1 MQLLWLMTVM
11 VLPAVS
17 WEAPEVKG
25 VCDQVQDHMVTWAK
39 WWLKE
44 EEDDNGDNSY
54 NNDDDDE
61 KANLTGRPAE
71 RWVPINSSSSSTTR
85 SRSLDIVI
93 ISVSLTFELLLVISS
108 IAIIVIVIINQ
119 FEDVLPDE
127 MKSILFLTC
136 EELFSE
142 HTL

>member
-1 MQLLWLMTVM
+1 M

-54 NNDDDDE
+54 NNDDDDDDDDE

-108 IAIIVIVIINQ
+108 ITKAIVIVIINQ
-119 FEDVLPDE
+119 IEDVLPDE
-127 MKSILFLTC
+127 MKSILFLAC
-136 EELFSE
+136 EELFGE

>member
-1 MQLLWLMTVM
+1 M
-11 VLPAVS
+11 VLPAVF

-61 KANLTGRPAE
+61 EEEDDDDDDDEKANLTGRPAE
-71 RWVPINSSSSSTTR
+71 RWVPINSSSNSTTR

-93 ISVSLTFELLLVISS
+93 ISVSFELLLVISS
-108 IAIIVIVIINQ
+108 QVPRPTVG
-119 FEDVLPDE
+119 EPD
-127 MKSILFLTC
+127 
-136 EELFSE
+136 
-142 HTL
+142 

>member
-1 MQLLWLMTVM
+1 M
-11 VLPAVS
+11 
-17 WEAPEVKG
+17 K
-25 VCDQVQDHMVTWAK
+25 
-39 WWLKE
+39 

-54 NNDDDDE
+54 NNDDDDDDE

-85 SRSLDIVI
+85 SRSLDIDI

-108 IAIIVIVIINQ
+108 ITKALVIVIINQ
-119 FEDVLPDE
+119 IEDVLPDE